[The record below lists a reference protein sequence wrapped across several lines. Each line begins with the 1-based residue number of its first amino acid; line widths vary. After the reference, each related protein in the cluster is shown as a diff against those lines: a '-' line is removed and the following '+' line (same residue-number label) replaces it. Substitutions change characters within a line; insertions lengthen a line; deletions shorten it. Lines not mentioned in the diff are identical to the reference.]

1 MFTNAQVALQ
11 AAAQIHQ
18 KVAAGSGAGAGGG
31 SYSSSVKGDIKIDR
45 SSPDEVVRTADV
57 FLDWLNRQDTL

>member
-1 MFTNAQVALQ
+1 MLTNAQVALQ

-18 KVAAGSGAGAGGG
+18 PTAAGSGAGAGGG
-31 SYSSSVKGDIKIDR
+31 SYSSSVKGEIKHFAA
-45 SSPDEVVRTADV
+45 SPETVIRTADM